1 MGMMPEYYSGA
12 LFVTRLVQRHFSAP
26 KRLSQMPLLE
36 PSQQPDSASQPAA
49 NSAANAVPQAAQFVL
64 SVTNLMRDVAARELM
79 PRFKHV
85 AAERKHDG
93 SIVTEADRMVE
104 AALAEALPDI
114 FDCPVL
120 GEEMPEH
127 EQKDI
132 WREADWCWCVDP
144 LDGTANFASG
154 KRYFGMS
161 VALMQ
166 RRRSVFGVVLDPN
179 NGEVFH
185 ALQHGGAFLDG
196 KRLKQLPAKRLAE
209 AHVEVGRYKRLGR
222 LGTTLLAKK
231 PFRKVTMSGASV
243 LQWSH
248 MACGRIDAFLHA
260 GEQPWD
266 YAAGALIL
274 EEAGGRIASLQHDDY
289 WRADYP
295 QEWSK
300 SVIAARHPAL
310 FDEWKRW
317 VRSHM

>member
-1 MGMMPEYYSGA
+1 
-12 LFVTRLVQRHFSAP
+12 
-26 KRLSQMPLLE
+26 MPLLE
-36 PSQQPDSASQPAA
+36 TSPPSDLSGPDAA
-49 NSAANAVPQAAQFVL
+49 NSSNVAIVELPQFVVP
-64 SVTNLMRDVAARELM
+64 VTTLMEDIAERELM

-104 AALAEALPDI
+104 AALAEALPRI

-120 GEEMPEH
+120 GEEMAEAV
-127 EQKDI
+127 QKEI

-161 VALMQ
+161 VALMY
-166 RRRSVFGVVLDPN
+166 RRKSVFGVVLDPN

-196 KRLKQLPAKRLAE
+196 KRLKPMAAKRLAE

-222 LGTTLLAKK
+222 LGTALLAHK
-231 PFRKVTMSGASV
+231 PFRKLTMSGASV

-289 WRADYP
+289 WRPEHP

-317 VRSHM
+317 VRNHL

>member
-1 MGMMPEYYSGA
+1 
-12 LFVTRLVQRHFSAP
+12 
-26 KRLSQMPLLE
+26 MPLLE
-36 PSQQPDSASQPAA
+36 PVPRSDATAAESA
-49 NSAANAVPQAAQFVL
+49 NSADDVIPEPAQFAL
-64 SVTNLMRDVAARELM
+64 AVTTLMQEVAARELM

-104 AALAEALPDI
+104 AALAEALPRI

-120 GEEMPEH
+120 GEEMPEG
-127 EQKDI
+127 EQKTI
-132 WREADWCWCVDP
+132 WRDADWCWCVDP

-161 VALMQ
+161 VALMY
-166 RRRSVFGVVLDPN
+166 RRKSVFGVVLDPN

-185 ALQHGGAFLDG
+185 ALQGGGAYLNG
-196 KRLKQLPAKRLAE
+196 KRLKQLPAKHLAE

-222 LGTTLLAKK
+222 LGTTLIAHK
-231 PFRKVTMSGASV
+231 PFRKLTMSGASV

-248 MACGRIDAFLHA
+248 MACGRVDAFLHA

-289 WRADYP
+289 WRADHP

-317 VRSHM
+317 VRSHL

>member
-1 MGMMPEYYSGA
+1 
-12 LFVTRLVQRHFSAP
+12 
-26 KRLSQMPLLE
+26 MPLLDPVPQSE
-36 PSQQPDSASQPAA
+36 ACGQEAA
-49 NSAANAVPQAAQFVL
+49 NSNNDAIPDPAQFVL
-64 SVTNLMRDVAARELM
+64 AVTALMQEVAARELM

-93 SIVTEADRMVE
+93 SIVTEADRVVE
-104 AALAEALPDI
+104 AALAEALPHI

-120 GEEMPEH
+120 GEEMSEGA
-127 EQKDI
+127 QKSI

-161 VALMQ
+161 VALMH
-166 RRRSVFGVVLDPN
+166 RRKSVFGVVLDPN

-185 ALQHGGAFLDG
+185 ALQGVGAYLNG
-196 KRLKQLPAKRLAE
+196 KRLKQLPAKHLAE

-222 LGTTLLAKK
+222 LGTTLIAHK
-231 PFRKVTMSGASV
+231 PFRKLTMSGASV

-248 MACGRIDAFLHA
+248 MACGRVDAFLHA

-289 WRADYP
+289 WRADHP

-317 VRSHM
+317 VRSHL

>member
-1 MGMMPEYYSGA
+1 VSRDASPNA
-12 LFVTRLVQRHFSAP
+12 AQLVQPVIA
-26 KRLSQMPLLE
+26 
-36 PSQQPDSASQPAA
+36 
-49 NSAANAVPQAAQFVL
+49 
-64 SVTNLMRDVAARELM
+64 LMRDVAARELM

-85 AAERKHDG
+85 TAEKKHDG
-93 SIVTEADRMVE
+93 SIVTAADRMVE
-104 AALAEALPDI
+104 AALAEALPAI
-114 FDCPVL
+114 FNCPVL
-120 GEEMPEH
+120 GEEMPEAA
-127 EQKDI
+127 QKQI

-161 VALMQ
+161 VALMH
-166 RRRSVFGVVLDPN
+166 RRKSVFGVVLDPN
-179 NGEVFH
+179 LGEVFH
-185 ALQHGGAFLDG
+185 AVQDGGAFLDG
-196 KRLKQLPAKRLAE
+196 KRLKTLPAKHLHD

-222 LGTTLLAKK
+222 LGTSLLAKK
-231 PFRKVTMSGASV
+231 PFRKLTMSGASV

-289 WRADYP
+289 WRRDHP
-295 QEWSK
+295 NEWTK

-317 VRSHM
+317 VRNHL